1 MDRRNGFL
9 KFLAACIPGVGYMYL
24 GLVKLGV
31 QTLALFLLIKP
42 VFNLLSIEFLGDIV
56 LIPFWFFTF
65 FDTFSL
71 SNKLDR
77 GEVINDSDFI
87 FEKFNR
93 GNIDTGNIRVDIWK
107 VAAWILIILGA
118 FAILNKAFVEFP
130 LYGLIKSFVS
140 SYFIPVLFVFAGI
153 YLLFKRK

>member
-9 KFLAACIPGVGYMYL
+9 KFIAACIPGVGYMYL

-31 QTLALFLLIKP
+31 QTLALFLLIRP
-42 VFNLLSIEFLGDIV
+42 VFRLLSIDFLTDIV

-71 SNKLDR
+71 SNKMDR
-77 GEVINDSDFI
+77 GEAVNDTDFI
-87 FEKFNR
+87 FKRFNKS
-93 GNIDTGNIRVDIWK
+93 NIDTGNIRVDIWK
-107 VAAWILIILGA
+107 VAAWILIVLGVL
-118 FAILNKAFVEFP
+118 AILNKALYEFP

-140 SYFIPVLFVFAGI
+140 SYFIPVLFVSAGI
-153 YLLFKRK
+153 YLLLKRK

>member
-42 VFNLLSIEFLGDIV
+42 IFSLLSIEFLGDII

-71 SNKLDR
+71 SNKMDR

-107 VAAWILIILGA
+107 VVAWVLIILGA
-118 FAILNKAFVEFP
+118 FAILNKAFAEFP
-130 LYGLIKSFVS
+130 LYGLIRSYVS

-153 YLLFKRK
+153 YLLLKRK